1 MKEYLSRLVDDVLLK
16 KLKLYGAVCIR
27 GCKWCGKSTTAK
39 QYSKSY
45 LELQNPITLKNNML
59 IAETRP
65 DLLLQGDKPRL
76 IDEWQDVPVIWDA
89 IRYDVDNTGLKGQ
102 YILTGSASPREDKP
116 KHTGTGRIVNI
127 LMRPMSLYE
136 SKDSNGTVSLQE
148 LFDNEVEISG
158 VSKLALEDIAFLCAK
173 GGWPAGL
180 EFKGEDSYTISRDY
194 LESIINN
201 EMKAFDGVDRTPSKV
216 RSLLRSLAR
225 NISTTA
231 NLSVIKEDIKNSDVD
246 ISEKTIAEYIKVLE
260 EIYIVDDVEAWQP
273 KLRSK
278 TDIRTSKK
286 REFVDPSL
294 VVAAL
299 RATDKDLLKDF
310 NTFGLVFEALC
321 IRDLKIYS
329 QSIDGEVY
337 YYRDKK
343 GLECDAVVHLH
354 NGKWGAIEIKL
365 GSDKAID
372 EAAKNLLKFRDS
384 VDVSEMNEPSFLM
397 VLTGTE
403 YAYKREDG
411 VYVVP
416 LGCLKN

>member
-1 MKEYLSRLVDDVLLK
+1 MEYLPRLVDDVLLK
-16 KLKLYGAVCIR
+16 KMKLYGAVCIR

-39 QYSKSY
+39 QHSKSY
-45 LELQNPITLKNNML
+45 LELQNPITLQNNMA
-59 IAETRP
+59 IADTRP

-89 IRYDVDNTGLKGQ
+89 VRYDVDNSGLKGQ
-102 YILTGSASPREDKP
+102 YILTGSASPSENKP

-136 SKDSNGTVSLQE
+136 SKDSIGSVSLQE
-148 LFDNEVEISG
+148 LFDKKVDISG

-180 EFKGEDSYTISRDY
+180 EFSGEDSYAISRDY
-194 LESIINN
+194 LESIISN
-201 EMKAFDGVDRTPSKV
+201 EMKAFDDVGRNPSRI
-216 RSLLRSLAR
+216 RSVLRSIAR
-225 NISTTA
+225 NISTPA
-231 NLSVIKEDIKNSDVD
+231 NLSVIREDIASSDIDVT
-246 ISEKTIAEYIKVLE
+246 EKTIAEYIKVLE
-260 EIYIVDDVEAWQP
+260 EIYIIDDVEAWQP

-286 REFVDPSL
+286 RELVDPSL
-294 VVAAL
+294 AVAAL

-329 QSIDGEVY
+329 QNIDGEVY
-337 YYRDKK
+337 YYRDKS

-372 EAAKNLLKFRDS
+372 EAAKNLLKFKDS
-384 VDVSEMNEPSFLM
+384 VDISEMNEPSFLM

-403 YAYKREDG
+403 YAYTREDG

>member
-1 MKEYLSRLVDDVLLK
+1 MEYLPRLVDDVLLK
-16 KLKLYGAVCIR
+16 KMKLYGAVCIR

-39 QYSKSY
+39 QHSKSF
-45 LELQNPITLKNNML
+45 LELQNPVTLQNNMA
-59 IAETRP
+59 IADTRP

-89 IRYDVDNTGLKGQ
+89 VRYDVDNSGLKGQ
-102 YILTGSASPREDKP
+102 YILTGSASPSESKP

-136 SKDSNGTVSLQE
+136 SKDSIGSVSLQE
-148 LFDNEVEISG
+148 LFDKKVDISG

-180 EFKGEDSYTISRDY
+180 EFSGEDSYAISRDY

-201 EMKAFDGVDRTPSKV
+201 EMKAFDDVERNPSRI
-216 RSLLRSLAR
+216 RSVLRSIAR
-225 NISTTA
+225 NISTPA
-231 NLSVIKEDIKNSDVD
+231 NLSVIRKSITASDIDVT
-246 ISEKTIAEYIKVLE
+246 EKTIAEYIKVLE
-260 EIYIVDDVEAWQP
+260 EIYIIDDVEAWQP

-286 REFVDPSL
+286 RELVDPSL
-294 VVAAL
+294 AVAAL
-299 RATDKDLLKDF
+299 RAIDKDLLKDF
-310 NTFGLVFEALC
+310 NTFGLVFESLC

-329 QSIDGEVY
+329 QNIDGEVY
-337 YYRDKK
+337 YYRDKS

-372 EAAKNLLKFRDS
+372 EAAKNLLKFKDS
-384 VDVSEMNEPSFLM
+384 VDISEMNEPSFLM

-403 YAYKREDG
+403 YAYTREDG

>member
-1 MKEYLSRLVDDVLLK
+1 MEYLPRLVDDVLLK
-16 KLKLYGAVCIR
+16 KMKLYGAVCIR

-39 QYSKSY
+39 QHSKSY
-45 LELQNPITLKNNML
+45 LELQNPVTLQNNMA
-59 IAETRP
+59 IADTRP

-89 IRYDVDNTGLKGQ
+89 VRYDVDNSGLKGQ
-102 YILTGSASPREDKP
+102 YILTGSASPIKNRP
-116 KHTGTGRIVNI
+116 KHTGTGRIINI

-136 SKDSNGTVSLQE
+136 SRDSIGSVSLQE
-148 LFDNEVEISG
+148 LFEKKIDISG
-158 VSKLALEDIAFLCAK
+158 VSKLSLEDIALLCAK

-180 EFKGEDSYTISRDY
+180 GFTGEDSYAIARDY

-201 EMKAFDGVDRTPSKV
+201 EMKAFDNVERNSSRI
-216 RSLLRSLAR
+216 RSVLRSIAR

-231 NLSVIKEDIKNSDVD
+231 NLSVIRDDIATSDIDVT
-246 ISEKTIAEYIKVLE
+246 EKTIAEYIKVLE

-286 REFVDPSL
+286 REMVDPSL

-329 QSIDGEVY
+329 QNIDGEVY
-337 YYRDKK
+337 YYRDKS

-384 VDVSEMNEPSFLM
+384 IDISEMNEPSFLM

>member
-1 MKEYLSRLVDDVLLK
+1 MEYLPRLVDDVLLK
-16 KLKLYGAVCIR
+16 KMKLYGAVCIR

-39 QYSKSY
+39 QHSKSY
-45 LELQNPITLKNNML
+45 LELQNPITLQNNMA
-59 IAETRP
+59 IADTRP

-89 IRYDVDNTGLKGQ
+89 VRYDVDNSGLKGQ
-102 YILTGSASPREDKP
+102 YILTGSASPSENKP

-136 SKDSNGTVSLQE
+136 SKDSIGSVSLQE
-148 LFDNEVEISG
+148 LFDKKLDISG

-180 EFKGEDSYTISRDY
+180 EFSGEDSYAISRDY

-201 EMKAFDGVDRTPSKV
+201 EMKAFDDVGRNPSRI
-216 RSLLRSLAR
+216 RSVLRSIAR
-225 NISTTA
+225 NISTPA
-231 NLSVIKEDIKNSDVD
+231 NLSVIREDIASSDIDVT
-246 ISEKTIAEYIKVLE
+246 EKTIAEYIKVLE
-260 EIYIVDDVEAWQP
+260 EIYIIDDVEAWQP

-286 REFVDPSL
+286 RELVDPSL
-294 VVAAL
+294 AVAVL

-329 QSIDGEVY
+329 QNIDGEVY
-337 YYRDKK
+337 YYRDKS

-372 EAAKNLLKFRDS
+372 EAAKNLLKFKDS
-384 VDVSEMNEPSFLM
+384 VDISEMNEPSFLM

-403 YAYKREDG
+403 YAYTREDG

>member
-1 MKEYLSRLVDDVLLK
+1 MEYLPRLVDDVLLK
-16 KLKLYGAVCIR
+16 KMKLYGAVCIR

-39 QYSKSY
+39 QHSKSY
-45 LELQNPITLKNNML
+45 LELQNPITLQNNMA
-59 IAETRP
+59 IADTRP

-89 IRYDVDNTGLKGQ
+89 VRYDVDNSGLKGQ
-102 YILTGSASPREDKP
+102 YILTGSASPSENKP

-136 SKDSNGTVSLQE
+136 SKDSIGSVSLQE
-148 LFDNEVEISG
+148 LFDKKLDISG

-180 EFKGEDSYTISRDY
+180 EFSGEDSYAISRDY

-201 EMKAFDGVDRTPSKV
+201 EMKAFDDVGRNPSRI
-216 RSLLRSLAR
+216 RSVLRSIAR
-225 NISTTA
+225 NISTPA
-231 NLSVIKEDIKNSDVD
+231 NLSVIREDITASDIDVT
-246 ISEKTIAEYIKVLE
+246 EKTIAEYIKVLE
-260 EIYIVDDVEAWQP
+260 EIFIIDDVEAWQP

-286 REFVDPSL
+286 RELVDPSL
-294 VVAAL
+294 AVAAL

-329 QSIDGEVY
+329 QNIDGEVY
-337 YYRDKK
+337 YYRDKS

-372 EAAKNLLKFRDS
+372 EAAKNLLKFKDS
-384 VDVSEMNEPSFLM
+384 VDISEMNEPSFLM

-403 YAYKREDG
+403 YAYTREDG

>member
-1 MKEYLSRLVDDVLLK
+1 MEYLPRLVDDVLLK
-16 KLKLYGAVCIR
+16 KMKLYGAVCIR

-39 QYSKSY
+39 QHSKSY
-45 LELQNPITLKNNML
+45 LELQNPVTLQNNMA
-59 IAETRP
+59 IADTRP

-89 IRYDVDNTGLKGQ
+89 VRYDVDNSGLKGQ
-102 YILTGSASPREDKP
+102 YILTGSASSSENKP

-136 SKDSNGTVSLQE
+136 SKDSIGSVSLQE
-148 LFDNEVEISG
+148 LFDKNVDISG

-180 EFKGEDSYTISRDY
+180 EFSGEDSYAISRDY

-201 EMKAFDGVDRTPSKV
+201 EMKAFDDVERNPSRI
-216 RSLLRSLAR
+216 RSVLRSIAR
-225 NISTTA
+225 NISTPA
-231 NLSVIKEDIKNSDVD
+231 NLSVIRKSITASDIDVT
-246 ISEKTIAEYIKVLE
+246 EKTIAEYIKVLE
-260 EIYIVDDVEAWQP
+260 EIYIIDDVEAWQP

-286 REFVDPSL
+286 RELVDPSL
-294 VVAAL
+294 AVAAL

-310 NTFGLVFEALC
+310 NTFGLVFESLC

-329 QSIDGEVY
+329 QNIDGEVY
-337 YYRDKK
+337 YYRDKS
-343 GLECDAVVHLH
+343 GLKCDAVVHLH

-372 EAAKNLLKFRDS
+372 EAAKNLLKFKDS
-384 VDVSEMNEPSFLM
+384 VDISEMNEPSFLM

-403 YAYKREDG
+403 YAYTREDG
-411 VYVVP
+411 VYVV
-416 LGCLKN
+416 LLFTGK

>member
-1 MKEYLSRLVDDVLLK
+1 MEYLPRLVDDVLLK
-16 KLKLYGAVCIR
+16 KMKLYGAVCIR

-39 QYSKSY
+39 QHSKSY
-45 LELQNPITLKNNML
+45 LELQNPVTLQNNMA
-59 IAETRP
+59 IADTRP

-89 IRYDVDNTGLKGQ
+89 VRYDVDNSGLKGQ
-102 YILTGSASPREDKP
+102 YILTGSASPSENKP

-136 SKDSNGTVSLQE
+136 SKDSIGSVSLQE
-148 LFDNEVEISG
+148 LFDKKLDISG

-180 EFKGEDSYTISRDY
+180 EFSGEDSYAISRDY
-194 LESIINN
+194 LESIITN
-201 EMKAFDGVDRTPSKV
+201 EMKAFDDVERNPSRI
-216 RSLLRSLAR
+216 RSVLRSIAR
-225 NISTTA
+225 NISTPA
-231 NLSVIKEDIKNSDVD
+231 NLSVIREDITASDIDVT
-246 ISEKTIAEYIKVLE
+246 EKTIAEYIKVLE
-260 EIYIVDDVEAWQP
+260 EIYIIDDVEAWQP

-286 REFVDPSL
+286 RELVDPSL
-294 VVAAL
+294 AVAAL

-329 QSIDGEVY
+329 QNIDGEVY
-337 YYRDKK
+337 YYRDKS

-372 EAAKNLLKFRDS
+372 EAAKNLLKFKDS
-384 VDVSEMNEPSFLM
+384 VDISEMNEPSFLM

-403 YAYKREDG
+403 YAYTREDG